1 MICSWAILWSCFK
14 LTFKL
19 RMHRASSQIF
29 TILYFKQSNL
39 REALAMKTFL
49 TTFLVKFY
57 LIYFFK
63 TQINFFNNSYNYLD
77 IQILQD
83 FYMLFNSNSSKQSF
97 KLSKEA
103 NLDVSSKFL
112 NQINLNMSKEIQQR
126 LNDFLTTNT
135 NSLTNMFDQLVKL

>member
-57 LIYFFK
+57 LIYFLKLKF
-63 TQINFFNNSYNYLD
+63 IYNNSCNYLD